1 MSHAL
6 DKINRLGVF
15 PITEVQIKEWL
26 PSNFAYNAQR
36 ISIGMN
42 LVYYCKKICVYA
54 FVRPFK
60 KFHLDALIENS

>member
-26 PSNFAYNAQR
+26 PSNLYNAQR
-36 ISIGMN
+36 IPIGMN
-42 LVYYCKKICVYA
+42 LVYYCKKICFYA
-54 FVRPFK
+54 FVRSLK